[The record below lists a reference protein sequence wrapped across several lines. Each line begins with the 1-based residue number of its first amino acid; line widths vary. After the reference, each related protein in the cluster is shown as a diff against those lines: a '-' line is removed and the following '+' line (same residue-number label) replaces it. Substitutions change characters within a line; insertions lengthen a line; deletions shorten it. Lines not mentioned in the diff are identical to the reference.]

1 MEPVREQIL
10 NLQHISYTY
19 HTLQGETLAL
29 SDISFSLKKGEFAAI
44 VGPSGCGKSTLLSL
58 ICGLLPCTEGQIK
71 INGKPLKESTTNVGY
86 MLQHDELFEWRT
98 IYNNV
103 ILGLE
108 VQHALTARTKQ
119 RAHELLDIYGLGDF
133 KNARPS
139 ELSGGMRQRAAL
151 IRTLVLEPELLL
163 LDEPFSALDGYLK
176 DILQRDMQNFL
187 KDYKGDMIMVTHSRD
202 EAYKFCSQLTLL
214 NNGKDILTGETRDIF
229 ENPQYLEAARLTGCK
244 NFSAVQKMGS
254 HEVYA
259 LDWELM
265 LRSEQEV
272 TEDITH
278 VGIRGHWMRPATKA
292 GENTMEVQVEEYI
305 ENTFEHQYLF
315 RNKGAAESGTLWW
328 MCQKKNFQETAKDN
342 IPKYLIFPPEHV
354 MLLKK

>member
-1 MEPVREQIL
+1 MAIEL
-10 NLQHISYTY
+10 
-19 HTLQGETLAL
+19 
-29 SDISFSLKKGEFAAI
+29 DIQKNFKGFSLDVRLKGQDGSIGILGA
-44 VGPSGCGKSTLLSL
+44 SGSGKSMTLRS
-58 ICGLLPCTEGQIK
+58 IAGIETPDSGRII
-71 INGKPLKESTTNVGY
+71 INGKTVFDSEEKINLKPQERRVGY
-86 MLQHDELFEWRT
+86 LFQN
-98 IYNNV
+98 Y
-103 ILGLE
+103 
-108 VQHALTARTKQ
+108 ALFPTMTV
-119 RAHELLDIYGLGDF
+119 E
-133 KNARPS
+133 KNIACGYRGGKS
-139 ELSGGMRQRAAL
+139 ELSGGQQQRVAL
-151 IRTLVLEPELLL
+151 ARMMIGEPEVIL

-342 IPKYLIFPPEHV
+342 IPKYLYFPPEHV

>member
-163 LDEPFSALDGYLK
+163 LDEPFSALDYQTRLQVGD
-176 DILQRDMQNFL
+176 DIGQIIRNEGKSALL
-187 KDYKGDMIMVTHSRD
+187 VTHDLS
-202 EAYKFCSQLTLL
+202 EAISLADRVIVLS
-214 NNGKDILTGETRDIF
+214 N
-229 ENPQYLEAARLTGCK
+229 
-244 NFSAVQKMGS
+244 
-254 HEVYA
+254 
-259 LDWELM
+259 
-265 LRSEQEV
+265 
-272 TEDITH
+272 
-278 VGIRGHWMRPATKA
+278 RPATIKQTIPLLFHLEHDTPLNRRSA
-292 GENTMEVQVEEYI
+292 PEFKNYFNLIWKECQRLRFLLPLAQISLPMQVPS
-305 ENTFEHQYLF
+305 L
-315 RNKGAAESGTLWW
+315 
-328 MCQKKNFQETAKDN
+328 
-342 IPKYLIFPPEHV
+342 PPPH
-354 MLLKK
+354 LLQRKEPFYQSTGCTKSS

>member
-139 ELSGGMRQRAAL
+139 ELSGGMRQRVVIAIALACEPDLLICDEPTTALDVTVQAKILDL
-151 IRTLVLEPELLL
+151 IRDIQKRNHLTVIYITHDLGVVARVADKVMVMYAGKLVEKGMADDIFYEPAHPYTWGLLL
-163 LDEPFSALDGYLK
+163 SVP
-176 DILQRDMQNFL
+176 DMENPKAKL
-187 KDYKGDMIMVTHSRD
+187 YTIPGSPPNLLRMPKGDAFAPR
-202 EAYKFCSQLTLL
+202 
-214 NNGKDILTGETRDIF
+214 
-229 ENPQYLEAARLTGCK
+229 NP
-244 NFSAVQKMGS
+244 
-254 HEVYA
+254 YA
-259 LDWELM
+259 LGIDF
-265 LRSEQEV
+265 EQEPPMFSINEHHSAATWLLHPEAPKV
-272 TEDITH
+272 D
-278 VGIRGHWMRPATKA
+278 RPQALQDRINQMKEEVNH
-292 GENTMEVQVEEYI
+292 GE
-305 ENTFEHQYLF
+305 
-315 RNKGAAESGTLWW
+315 
-328 MCQKKNFQETAKDN
+328 
-342 IPKYLIFPPEHV
+342 
-354 MLLKK
+354 

>member
-328 MCQKKNFQETAKDN
+328 MCQKLRQPGSKVT
-342 IPKYLIFPPEHV
+342 L
-354 MLLKK
+354 

>member
-119 RAHELLDIYGLGDF
+119 RAHELLNIYGLGDF

-163 LDEPFSALDGYLK
+163 LDEGKSALL
-176 DILQRDMQNFL
+176 
-187 KDYKGDMIMVTHSRD
+187 VTHDLS
-202 EAYKFCSQLTLL
+202 EAISLADRVIVLS
-214 NNGKDILTGETRDIF
+214 N
-229 ENPQYLEAARLTGCK
+229 
-244 NFSAVQKMGS
+244 
-254 HEVYA
+254 
-259 LDWELM
+259 
-265 LRSEQEV
+265 
-272 TEDITH
+272 
-278 VGIRGHWMRPATKA
+278 RPATIKQ
-292 GENTMEVQVEEYI
+292 TI
-305 ENTFEHQYLF
+305 PLLFHLEHDTPLNRRSAPEF
-315 RNKGAAESGTLWW
+315 
-328 MCQKKNFQETAKDN
+328 KNYFNLIWKELNEDEPNVKD
-342 IPKYLIFPPEHV
+342 
-354 MLLKK
+354 

>member
-163 LDEPFSALDGYLK
+163 LDEPFSALDYQTRLQVGD
-176 DILQRDMQNFL
+176 DIGQIIRNEGKSALL
-187 KDYKGDMIMVTHSRD
+187 VTHDLS
-202 EAYKFCSQLTLL
+202 EAISLADRVIVLS
-214 NNGKDILTGETRDIF
+214 N
-229 ENPQYLEAARLTGCK
+229 
-244 NFSAVQKMGS
+244 
-254 HEVYA
+254 
-259 LDWELM
+259 
-265 LRSEQEV
+265 
-272 TEDITH
+272 
-278 VGIRGHWMRPATKA
+278 RPATIKQ
-292 GENTMEVQVEEYI
+292 TI
-305 ENTFEHQYLF
+305 PLLFHLEHDTPLNRRSAPEF
-315 RNKGAAESGTLWW
+315 
-328 MCQKKNFQETAKDN
+328 KNYFNLIWKELNEDEPNVKDRR
-342 IPKYLIFPPEHV
+342 LIFYSAKNLFIKVPAAQKVRSCCPGSPSGCLPVCLGTDRLTSNHRFFY
-354 MLLKK
+354 L